1 MFSLVLLS
9 FSESLA
15 IKCLF
20 LNDEPCMV
28 RPTIIDMNPNELRYY
43 LFMISLNKC
52 TGSCKVLS
60 PKTCVPKEL
69 KDVNVK
75 AFNRITKWHEA
86 MTKHI
91 PCNCKWK
98 INSTTCNSKQ
108 KWNNKTCQCECKNYR
123 KCEKYY
129 SLNPSTCFCE
139 NSKYLKS
146 VADTS
151 VTKCDKIVI
160 AMKNLS
166 TKKTSIITTN
176 ATATALVKYHSKK
189 VKVYFAY
196 SFIINHN
203 TVDSC

>member
-52 TGSCKVLS
+52 TGSCV

-75 AFNRITKWHEA
+75 AFNRITK
-86 MTKHI
+86 
-91 PCNCKWK
+91 
-98 INSTTCNSKQ
+98 
-108 KWNNKTCQCECKNYR
+108 
-123 KCEKYY
+123 
-129 SLNPSTCFCE
+129 
-139 NSKYLKS
+139 
-146 VADTS
+146 
-151 VTKCDKIVI
+151 
-160 AMKNLS
+160 
-166 TKKTSIITTN
+166 
-176 ATATALVKYHSKK
+176 
-189 VKVYFAY
+189 
-196 SFIINHN
+196 
-203 TVDSC
+203 